1 MYKWITT
8 GILII
13 AIGAGWYTY
22 NKFANKLVHLT
33 PEVKKALQQTVALE
47 NEAAIKK
54 PTPRGTTT
62 QPANSLKNLYFGDL
76 HVHTAWSFD
85 AYLGGNRVGPDEAY
99 RFAKGEKLELVSGEI
114 AQLTVPL
121 DFAAITD
128 HAESFG
134 LFEGCADPSITAEQV
149 EFCAQFENPSIA
161 VFYKLR
167 KEAIARPPKRY
178 SFCGTDGSF
187 CIEHGKTT
195 WRRTQEAAAKANEPG
210 VFTAFFGYEYSPT
223 WPQGGS
229 THRNIIF
236 RNQTVP
242 ETVISAYD
250 AATSLDLW
258 RTLEATCTGE
268 CEFLTIPHN
277 LNRFYGKAFSR
288 SDEDGNAY
296 TLKDWSRRDNYEP
309 LVEVF
314 QTKSTSEC
322 ALGVGTT
329 DEECTFEQFF
339 PLCKEGESGGCAGGG
354 SFARDG
360 LKLGLE
366 LEEELGFNPLRFG
379 FVGSTDAHNSN
390 PGDTEEWDY
399 RGKSGIKDASAK
411 QRLKVR
417 KFGPA
422 VPITHNPGGLAAI
435 WAEENTRDALFD
447 SMKSK
452 ETYATSG
459 TRIQLRV
466 FAGWDFEQGLVN
478 DPGLVERAYQ
488 SGVPMGGVLN
498 NQERPVKP
506 KLLVWATKDPVN
518 ANLDRIQV
526 VKAWVEDGQQKEK
539 VFDIACSDGLSP
551 DPVTGR
557 CPDNG
562 AQVNLETCQVTENS
576 GDAELKVLW
585 EDDGFNPDHASFYYV
600 RVLQNPTCRWSTYD
614 AIRLGIKPSKEV
626 PATIQERAWSS
637 AIWYSP
643 KPASER

>member
-1 MYKWITT
+1 VRKWITT
-8 GILII
+8 GILLIVF
-13 AIGAGWYTY
+13 GAGWYTY
-22 NKFANKLVHLT
+22 NKFNNKLIRLT
-33 PEVKKALQQTVALE
+33 PEVMDSLRQTVALE
-47 NEAAIKK
+47 NEAAIEK
-54 PTPRGTTT
+54 PAPQRRVT
-62 QPANSLKNLYFGDL
+62 QAANSLKNLYFGDL
-76 HVHTAWSFD
+76 HVHTSWSFD
-85 AYLGGNRVGPDEAY
+85 AYLGGNRIGPDEAY
-99 RFAKGEKLELVSGEI
+99 RFARGEQLELMSGEI
-114 AQLTVPL
+114 VQLTVPL

-134 LFEGCADPSITAEQV
+134 LFEGCADPGITDEQA
-149 EFCAQFENPSIA
+149 EFCTLFENPSLS
-161 VFYKLR
+161 VFFKLR
-167 KEAIARPPKRY
+167 KEALARPPKRNN
-178 SFCGTDGSF
+178 FCGTDGSF

-195 WRRTQEAAAKANEPG
+195 WRRTQEAASKANEPG

-223 WPQGGS
+223 WPQSGS

-250 AATSLDLW
+250 AATALDLW
-258 RTLEATCTGE
+258 RILEATCIGA

-277 LNRFYGKAFSR
+277 LNRYYGKAFSR
-288 SDEDGNAY
+288 VDEDGGAY
-296 TLKDWSRRDNYEP
+296 TLKDWKRRDSYEP

-314 QTKSTSEC
+314 QAKSTSEC

-329 DEECTFEQFF
+329 DEECAFEQFL
-339 PLCKEGESGGCAGGG
+339 PLCEKGESGACAEGG

-379 FVGSTDAHNSN
+379 FIGSTDAHNSN

-399 RGKSGIKDASAK
+399 RGKSGFKDASAK
-411 QRLKVR
+411 KRLEER

-447 SMKSK
+447 SIKSK

-459 TRIQLRV
+459 TRIHLRV
-466 FAGWDFEQGLVN
+466 FAGWDFEQDIVS
-478 DPGLVERAYQ
+478 DSRLVERAYQ
-488 SGVPMGGVLN
+488 SGVPMGGVLSP
-498 NQERPVKP
+498 QERPVKP
-506 KLLVWATKDPVN
+506 KFLVWATKDPVN
-518 ANLDRIQV
+518 ANLDRIQLI
-526 VKAWVEDGQQKEK
+526 KAWIEDGAQKEK
-539 VFDIACSDGLSP
+539 IFDIACSDGLPP
-551 DPVTGR
+551 DAVTGR
-557 CPDNG
+557 CPDNN
-562 AQVNLETCQVTENS
+562 AQVDLETCQVTEGTGN
-576 GDAELKVLW
+576 AELKVLW
-585 EDDGFNPDHASFYYV
+585 EDDGFNPDHTSFYYA

-614 AIRLGIKPSKEV
+614 AIRLGIKPPKEV

-643 KPASER
+643 KSPSEK